1 MYYPK
6 FMINF
11 LKESIKEFEHVV
23 WPTQSETKKYFL
35 IVTWII
41 VSLTVFLFI
50 VSSLL
55 SAGLFFAKDTI
66 NPAALP
72 QQTQQT
78 TPNTDLNLED
88 IKFDTGATK

>member
-1 MYYPK
+1 
-6 FMINF
+6 MINF

-23 WPTQSETKKYFL
+23 WPTQKETKQYFL
-35 IVTWII
+35 IVTGVIAG
-41 VSLTVFLFI
+41 LTVFLFI

-55 SAGLFFAKDTI
+55 SAGLFFAKDNI

-72 QQTQQT
+72 QQSQQT
-78 TPNTDLNLED
+78 TPNPDLNLED